1 MAESP
6 TAACDGCA
14 LIINNITQFSLR
26 KPKDGCNLVT
36 YSCVFC
42 YTVFM
47 IQIFGTNKSFD
58 CKAAQRFFKERRI
71 PFQFIDLKEKEMSA
85 GEFDSVVTAL
95 ARTEGGR
102 DAALDALIEKKA
114 KDYASIA
121 YLDDS
126 EKEGKLFENQ
136 AALLKQPVCRNG
148 KHAASVGMQ
157 QKIWENWADA

>member
-6 TAACDGCA
+6 TAACGGCA
-14 LIINNITQFSLR
+14 LIIINIILFVSR
-26 KPKDGCNLVT
+26 KSNHSCNLVT

-42 YTVFM
+42 YTDFM

-71 PFQFIDLKEKEMSA
+71 PFQFVDLKEKEMSA
-85 GEFDSVVTAL
+85 GEFDSVVSAL

-102 DAALDALIEKKA
+102 DAALDALIDKKS

-136 AALLKQPVCRNG
+136 AALMKQPVCRNG
-148 KHAASVGMQ
+148 KTEATVGMA
-157 QKIWENWADA
+157 QKIWEGWK

>member
-6 TAACDGCA
+6 TAACGGCA
-14 LIINNITQFSLR
+14 HMNNNIILLILR
-26 KPKDGCNLVT
+26 KPNAGCNLVT

-42 YTVFM
+42 YNDFM

-71 PFQFIDLKEKEMSA
+71 PFQFVDLKEKEMSA

-102 DAALDALIEKKA
+102 DAALDALIDKKS
-114 KDYASIA
+114 KDYSSIA
-121 YLDDS
+121 YMDDS

-136 AALLKQPVCRNG
+136 GALLKQPVCRNG
-148 KHAASVGMQ
+148 KNEATVGMC
-157 QKIWENWADA
+157 QKIWECWK